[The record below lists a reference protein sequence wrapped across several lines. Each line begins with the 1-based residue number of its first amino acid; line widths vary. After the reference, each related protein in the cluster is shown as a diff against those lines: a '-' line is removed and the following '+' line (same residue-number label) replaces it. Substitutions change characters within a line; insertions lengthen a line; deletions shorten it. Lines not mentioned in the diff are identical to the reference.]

1 MDALKDND
9 TNLEKPCMG
18 LPWWQVVSIQV
29 QQRVIITSNL
39 QVLQCQ
45 LQTNSLK
52 VYLTEY
58 KCQILV
64 KESVKENS
72 RLLDS
77 R

>member
-18 LPWWQVVSIQV
+18 LSWRQVESIQV
-29 QQRVIITSNL
+29 QQRMTITSSP

-45 LQTNSLK
+45 LQTNLFN